1 MIKLTDI
8 KVYIRKLKLQY
19 DKNNKPFLNCKGYTK
34 GHIGVE
40 ENEVLARYDKSF
52 EHFIQGKSWF
62 SSIKIYGDIE
72 ELAKLELDYQVAQ
85 SDNVKYIKTLLSECF
100 LKTFLITN
108 LTTTLYCLDY
118 KYGQRKR
125 RVNVVT
131 KPKPKKTAKKKSSET
146 KVTKLSRRM
155 ASKPTT
161 KAKVIDIDDDILVE
175 GIDTS
180 FDTFNDND

>member
-1 MIKLTDI
+1 MIKLIDI

-72 ELAKLELDYQVAQ
+72 ELAKLELEYQIAQ
-85 SDNVKYIKTLLSECF
+85 DENKRYIKTMLSECF
-100 LKTFLITN
+100 LKTFLIVN

-125 RVNVVT
+125 RVKDVT
-131 KPKPKKTAKKKSSET
+131 KPKPKKTTKKKSSGT

-155 ASKPTT
+155 SSTKTT
-161 KAKVIDIDDDILVE
+161 KAQVIDIDDEILVE
-175 GIDTS
+175 GLDTDFTS
-180 FDTFNDND
+180 LK